1 LSSSTRQPELDSNH
15 ASPLRLATPY
25 LIAAWIFIFWARF
38 FLTVLPG
45 VGTGDLD
52 RVDVLL
58 IVPDILWNL
67 VFPDHSQNSS
77 VGWSHLAQRIPIIIY
92 AAFIFLSAYSLG
104 RILLR
109 GMKLQQSFNVASH
122 TALAGSLGLAAVS
135 LITLD
140 LGFLG
145 LLSRTL
151 FGVLLLIPIV
161 VETSLWFKEGIV
173 KKSQQ
178 PVERSKSFRILLA
191 GCLIFLIPML
201 LGAMLPSMDFDVK
214 EYHLEGPKEYFLAG
228 RVQFLPH
235 NVYTS
240 FPFLTE
246 MITLCGMVL
255 TNDWFMGALV
265 GKTVL
270 MLFAPLTALG
280 IFAVGKRIANST
292 AGLLGALVYLSTPW
306 AYRISIIAYTE
317 GAMCCYVIV
326 TLLALLIWM
335 DTTKNP
341 DSTPSQRRSLT
352 LLLGLLSGCAIATK
366 YPGLVMV
373 AIPVALTLLATV
385 ILRKFPLRESMIM
398 AGIYILGGL
407 VSFGP
412 WVIKNSLETGNPVY
426 PLMYSIFGG
435 EDWDEELNV
444 KWKAGHARPSPL
456 LKAPAAMAQELKKNV
471 VDVALGSVWQS
482 PLMFGL
488 APLAFFWRRREK
500 RFWIVVGAAATLLS
514 VWYALTH
521 LIDRFWVPALPVIAV
536 LSGVAW
542 VVVYDFFHSEQ
553 HRKSL
558 SQLLIGKSITCLF
571 IVTLV
576 YNFAFMTTDASG
588 YNAYLIDYEVSREQ
602 VKPDSLRVAESA
614 MKPGDRVL
622 FVGEA
627 MVFDAN
633 FDYRYNTVFD
643 QSLFEE
649 WTSRKLGIKQW
660 ELLSEK
666 EIADRFRKEGITHI
680 LVNWNEV
687 LRYRT
692 TYGYTDF
699 VSPSR
704 LTELNDIWPFVE
716 VSIPDEYNL
725 RAWDA
730 LSVSWQN
737 EIEAWGPSLIQTSQ
751 TGQQTMKKYQLFKLN
766 ERK

>member
-1 LSSSTRQPELDSNH
+1 MSSSTKQPELDSNYV
-15 ASPLRLATPY
+15 SPLRVATPY

-38 FLTVLPG
+38 FLSVLPS
-45 VGTGDLD
+45 VGSGDLD
-52 RVDVLL
+52 RVDVLF

-67 VFPDHSQNSS
+67 VFPDHSQNDS
-77 VGWSHLAQRIPIIIY
+77 VGWSHLAQRIPIIIH
-92 AAFIFLSAYSLG
+92 ALFIFLSAYSLG

-109 GMKLQQSFNVASH
+109 GMKLQQSFDVASH
-122 TALAGSLGLAAVS
+122 TALAGSLGLATVS
-135 LITLD
+135 LVTLD
-140 LGFLG
+140 LGYFG
-145 LLSRTL
+145 ILSRTL
-151 FGVLLLIPIV
+151 FGILLLIPIV
-161 VETSLWFKEGIV
+161 FETYLWFKERRV
-173 KKSQQ
+173 KKIQQ
-178 PVERSKSFRILLA
+178 SVERSKSFRILFA
-191 GCLIFLIPML
+191 GSIIFLIPML
-201 LGAMLPSMDFDVK
+201 LGAMLPSTDFDVK
-214 EYHLEGPKEYFLAG
+214 EYHLEGPKEYFLEG
-228 RVQFLPH
+228 RVHFLPH

-246 MITLCGMVL
+246 MLTLCGMVL
-255 TNDWFMGALV
+255 TNDWFTGALV

-270 MLFAPLTALG
+270 MMFAPLTALG
-280 IFAVGKRIANST
+280 VFAVGKRVANST

-326 TLLALLIWM
+326 TLLALLIWL
-335 DTTKNP
+335 DAAK
-341 DSTPSQRRSLT
+341 DSNSTASQRRSLT

-385 ILRKFPLRESMIM
+385 ILRKFPLRESLIM

-426 PLMYSIFGG
+426 PLMYSVFGG
-435 EDWDEELNV
+435 EDWNEELNE
-444 KWKAGHARPSPL
+444 KWKAGHARPSPVF
-456 LKAPAAMAQELKKNV
+456 KAPTAMAQELKKNV

-488 APLAFFWRRREK
+488 APLALFWRKREK
-500 RFWIVVGAAATLLS
+500 RFWIVVGAAATLLL
-514 VWYALTH
+514 VWYTLTH
-521 LIDRFWVPALPVIAV
+521 LLDRFWVPVLPVIAV

-542 VVVYDFFHSEQ
+542 VVVYEFFHTGQ
-553 HRKSL
+553 HRNSL

-571 IVTLV
+571 AVTLV

-588 YNAYLIDYEVSREQ
+588 YSAYFIDYEVAREQ
-602 VKPDSLRVAESA
+602 VKPDSLRIAENA
-614 MKPGDRVL
+614 MTPGDRVL

-627 MVFDAN
+627 MVFDA
-633 FDYRYNTVFD
+633 DLEYRYNTVFD
-643 QSLFEE
+643 HSLFEK
-649 WTSRKLGIKQW
+649 WTSRKLGEKEW
-660 ELLSEK
+660 ELLSAK
-666 EIADRFRKEGITHI
+666 EIAERFHEEGITHV

-704 LTELNDIWPFVE
+704 LKELNDLWRFVE
-716 VSIPDEYNL
+716 VPIPDEYNL
-725 RAWDA
+725 KEWNELAP
-730 LSVSWQN
+730 SWQN
-737 EIEAWGPSLIQTSQ
+737 EIEAWGPELKQTSQ
-751 TGQQTMKKYQLFKLN
+751 SGQLSMKKYQLFKLD
-766 ERK
+766 EGQ